1 MNQSLNT
8 ASNTAA
14 NRAANT
20 DSASARRS
28 WFRTAGQAIMA
39 LSAGGALTAAAAT
52 AQASRNSRKPA
63 QFNAQALS
71 DRAAIEDVLTRYT
84 YAMDT
89 KNWALMESLFTTD
102 ATADFSKVGGPAKPI
117 ESAKGIAQLLRT
129 ALGTLIT
136 QHVSSNALIELQGDR
151 ANVTSYLLAQH
162 WRKSDGVE
170 FISRGRHVD
179 VLVRDKATGNWL
191 LQSRTLDP
199 IHFTGNPAVIG
210 S

>member
-1 MNQSLNT
+1 MNQSLNI

-14 NRAANT
+14 NT
-20 DSASARRS
+20 GSASARRG
-28 WFRTAGQAIMA
+28 WFKTAGQALVA
-39 LSAGGALTAAAAT
+39 VSAVGALTTAAAT
-52 AQASRNSRKPA
+52 AQASKDSRKPV

-89 KNWALMESLFTTD
+89 KNWALMESLFTKD